1 MFRYETHCHTI
12 YTSACSHLDAKTIVH
27 LYKSNGYDGIVVTD
41 HFLNGNTTV
50 DRALSWNDQI
60 DEFFRGYEQV
70 EMEGRKAGLKVFFG
84 LEYSYLGTDF
94 LTYGLDRHWLK
105 SHDGLLKL
113 SVREYLALVRKDGA
127 LAVQAHPY
135 READYIDHIRLY
147 PSDVDGI
154 ETVNAGRSPLC
165 NRLGDFLAQEYGLL
179 KTGGSDLHMASQ
191 PLLSGVE
198 TEEEVYDLAGLINC
212 IRARKA
218 VPFLMKNQYK

>member
-1 MFRYETHCHTI
+1 M
-12 YTSACSHLDAKTIVH
+12 YTSACSHLDAKTIVR

-50 DRALSWNDQI
+50 NRALPWEEQI
-60 DEFFRGYEQV
+60 EEFFRGYEQV
-70 EMEGRKAGLKVFFG
+70 EREGRKEGLKVFFG

-94 LTYGLDRHWLK
+94 LTYGLTRHWLR
-105 SHDGLLKL
+105 SHADLLKL
-113 SVREYLALVRKDGA
+113 SVKNYLALVRKEGA
-127 LAVQAHPY
+127 LTVQSHPY
-135 READYIDHIRLY
+135 READYIDHIRLF

-154 ETVNAGRSPLC
+154 ETVNAGRTPLC

-179 KTGGSDLHMASQ
+179 KTGGSDLHAVSQ

-198 TEEEVYDLAGLINC
+198 TQAEVFDLAGLIGR

-218 VPFLMKNQYK
+218 VPFLTENQFR

>member
-12 YTSACSHLDAKTIVH
+12 YTSACSRLDAKTIVR

-50 DRALSWNDQI
+50 NRSLPWEKQI
-60 DEFFRGYEQV
+60 EEFFRGYEQV
-70 EMEGRKAGLKVFFG
+70 EQEGRKEGLKVFFG

-105 SHDGLLKL
+105 SHTDLLDL
-113 SVREYLALVRKDGA
+113 SVKEYLARMREEGVLT
-127 LAVQAHPY
+127 VQAHPY
-135 READYIDHIRLY
+135 READYIDHIRLF
-147 PSDVDGI
+147 PSDVEGI
-154 ETVNAGRSPLC
+154 ETINAGRTPLC

-179 KTGGSDLHMASQ
+179 KTGGSDLHTASQ

-198 TEEEVYDLAGLINC
+198 TQEEVFDLAGLINC
-212 IRARKA
+212 IRAGKA
-218 VPFLMKNQYK
+218 VPFLTENQFR